1 MRAVYGKAGR
11 SGYAAHVPI
20 RRLFGRGS
28 PQPGDSQP
36 DTPQAVPGRTP
47 PEDRA
52 AALASALGASV
63 APGPAFERQA
73 AASGMD
79 LSLLW
84 SLGRPVRAAA
94 LVVPHP
100 GRTGLLLCTMP
111 RDTAHVQSVALTVR
125 AALAGCGAAGIR
137 LVQALTSPHEALREA
152 ALREAGLRHLAT
164 LEYLERPI
172 PGPPPRTAPLP
183 AGTSIEPWDPAD
195 RVTMT
200 QLLRR
205 TYEGTLDC
213 PGLSELRR
221 DEDILD
227 GHLGAGTFD
236 PATWLILR
244 EHGRAI
250 GALLL
255 SASPPT
261 DSVEVIYLGL
271 APEARGR
278 GIGAALLAHGIR
290 AVAQRPER
298 TLALAVDV
306 RNVPAMR
313 LYQRAGFVPV
323 RRREAWI
330 AVPPSTQGGEPTSA
344 PVK

>member
-1 MRAVYGKAGR
+1 M
-11 SGYAAHVPI
+11 PI

-28 PQPGDSQP
+28 PQPGD
-36 DTPQAVPGRTP
+36 TPPAIPGRTP

-63 APGPAFERQA
+63 HPGPAFERQA

-84 SLGRPVRAAA
+84 SVGHPVRAAA

-100 GRTGLLLCTMP
+100 GRTGLLLCTAP
-111 RDTAHVQSVALTVR
+111 RDDGHARAVAGTVR
-125 AALAGCGAAGIR
+125 AALEGIAGTGIG
-137 LVQALTSPHEALREA
+137 LVQALTSPHESLREA
-152 ALREAGLRHLAT
+152 ALREAGLQHLAT

-172 PGPPPRTAPLP
+172 PGRPAPEAALP
-183 AGTSIEPWDPAD
+183 AGMQVETWDPSD
-195 RVTMT
+195 RAGLM

-213 PGLSELRR
+213 PGLSDLRR
-221 DEDILD
+221 DADILD

-236 PATWLILR
+236 ASTWFILR
-244 EHGRAI
+244 EGGRAV

-261 DSVEVIYLGL
+261 DSIEVIYLGL
-271 APEARGR
+271 APDARGR
-278 GIGAALLAHGIR
+278 GAGAALLAHGIR
-290 AVAQRPER
+290 AVAARHER
-298 TLALAVDV
+298 TLALAVDT
-306 RNVPAMR
+306 RNAPAMK
-313 LYQRAGFVPV
+313 LYRRFGFAPV

-330 AVPPSTQGGEPTSA
+330 AVPPSARTGEATAP

>member
-1 MRAVYGKAGR
+1 
-11 SGYAAHVPI
+11 
-20 RRLFGRGS
+20 
-28 PQPGDSQP
+28 
-36 DTPQAVPGRTP
+36 
-47 PEDRA
+47 
-52 AALASALGASV
+52 
-63 APGPAFERQA
+63 
-73 AASGMD
+73 MD

-84 SLGRPVRAAA
+84 STGHPVQAAA
-94 LVVPHP
+94 LIVPHP
-100 GRTGLLLCTMP
+100 GRTGLLLNTAP
-111 RDTAHVQSVALTVR
+111 RDQAHVPTVASTIR
-125 AALAGCGAAGIR
+125 AALEGIAGTGIG
-137 LVQALTSPHEALREA
+137 LVQALTSPNEALRA
-152 ALREAGLRHLAT
+152 SALREAGLRDLAT

-172 PGPPPRTAPLP
+172 PGRPTEAATLP
-183 AGTSIEPWDPAD
+183 HGMNVGTWDPRD
-195 RVTMT
+195 REGMT

-236 PATWLILR
+236 PALWFVLR
-244 EHGRAI
+244 ERGRAI

-255 SASPPT
+255 SPSPPT

-278 GIGAALLAHGIR
+278 GAGAALMAHGIR
-290 AVAQRPER
+290 AVANRPER

-313 LYQRAGFVPV
+313 LYRRFGFSPV

-330 AVPPSTQGGEPTSA
+330 AVPGSARSGETPTL

>member
-1 MRAVYGKAGR
+1 MPA
-11 SGYAAHVPI
+11 
-20 RRLFGRGS
+20 
-28 PQPGDSQP
+28 
-36 DTPQAVPGRTP
+36 TPGRTP

-52 AALASALGASV
+52 AALASALGASL
-63 APGPAFERQA
+63 APSPAFERHL

-84 SLGRPVRAAA
+84 SAGRPVEAAA
-94 LVVPHP
+94 LIVPHP
-100 GRTGLLLCTMP
+100 GRTGLLLHTAP
-111 RDTAHVQSVALTVR
+111 RDQAHGHTVARTVR
-125 AALAGCGAAGIR
+125 AALDGLEGTGIA
-137 LVQALTSPHEALREA
+137 LVQALTSPHEPLRA
-152 ALREAGLRHLAT
+152 DALREAGLQQLAT

-172 PGPPPRTAPLP
+172 PGRQLP
-183 AGTSIEPWDPAD
+183 AGDLPVGMRAESWDPTD
-195 RVTMT
+195 LDTMT
-200 QLLRR
+200 ALLRR

-221 DEDILD
+221 DSDILD

-236 PATWLILR
+236 PSTWFILR
-244 EHGRAI
+244 AHGRPV

-255 SASPPT
+255 SASAPT

-278 GIGAALLAHGIR
+278 GVGAALLAHGIR
-290 AVAQRPER
+290 AVSGRPER

-306 RNVPAMR
+306 RNQPATR
-313 LYQRAGFVPV
+313 LYQRFGFVPV
-323 RRREAWI
+323 RRRDAWI
-330 AVPPSTQGGEPTSA
+330 AIPPGTATGKSGGP